1 MKLIA
6 LLAAFLV
13 VGSAMTTQPC
23 SPDNSPQYADPNP
36 VYRAAT
42 VDANGEQ
49 ANRAMADQLY
59 RDVLGINADKI
70 QQCSCDQVEACGV
83 SAMSA
88 QLDLCRTSC
97 LSNLDYF
104 INEQDGFVNSAA
116 QLAKLPT
123 TERILQECMSDS
135 SEAVGR
141 LSACYQ
147 EHVPNHCVNTAD
159 GLGRVAYMDRGA
171 AATSPMRDSPQDN
184 PTFPEYK
191 IKAGLTV
198 TKAQNFYTNFRSFQV
213 CVNRCV
219 QRNMEACFATADCA
233 AAIPRDSGLIA
244 KVEQCATAQS
254 AESAKSACS
263 CMQTKLAIRKWIGVC
278 PLLASKPLM
287 APKEI

>member
-6 LLAAFLV
+6 LLVALFV
-13 VGSAMTTQPC
+13 VGSAMANCAPPAYPDTPAYQPVAV
-23 SPDNSPQYADPNP
+23 SSTDDQIAREAAAQ
-36 VYRAAT
+36 VYR
-42 VDANGEQ
+42 DA
-49 ANRAMADQLY
+49 
-59 RDVLGINADKI
+59 LGINTDKI
-70 QQCSCDQVEACGV
+70 QQCTCDQVESCGV

-97 LSNLDYF
+97 LGNLDYF
-104 INEQDGFVNSAA
+104 INEQDGFVNSAV
-116 QLAKLPT
+116 QLAKLPS
-123 TERILQECMSDS
+123 TERILRECMSDS

-159 GLGRVAYMDRGA
+159 GLGRVAFMDRGA
-171 AATSPMRDSPQDN
+171 AASIQRDAPKGN

-198 TKAQNFYTNFRSFQV
+198 TKAQNFYTNFRSFEV

-219 QRNMEACFATADCA
+219 QHSMDACFAVADCA

-254 AESAKSACS
+254 AESAKNACS

-287 APKEI
+287 APKE